1 MRRVVCGVG
10 RGRESSPL
18 WYARGLSD
26 IFPSSC
32 LLAVDCIREGTAR
45 NKNCAPHVYYYF
57 NIPANGFCHHKK
69 KTVVF
74 CIVRDEMIEFRA
86 VPSPLFPK
94 AVFAGARVWLVTVI
108 GFRTRPLDGRF
119 TRTYVGGT
127 RIGIRSRVNQ
137 NVSGPAGEKNIFTF
151 VPRRRFDVRLV
162 ETLK

>member
-1 MRRVVCGVG
+1 MLVGEESLPLCGTRADYRTFFPLPVCWPSTAYAKVL
-10 RGRESSPL
+10 RETKIVPRTFIIIL
-18 WYARGLSD
+18 
-26 IFPSSC
+26 IFPPTVF
-32 LLAVDCIREGTAR
+32 AVI
-45 NKNCAPHVYYYF
+45 
-57 NIPANGFCHHKK
+57 KK

-108 GFRTRPLDGRF
+108 GFRTRPSDGRF

-127 RIGIRSRVNQ
+127 CIGIRSRVNQ